1 MVELLGQPSD
11 ILMLLA
17 IAIVVGGVIKGITA
31 IGLPTVTISFA
42 ITFDLLPPREAIA
55 LVVVPIIITNLWQ
68 EGRARRLREPLRR
81 YWPLIIFFL
90 VFMGTGSH
98 ILANADTKVL
108 FGILGTSVAI
118 FSASNLWKPR
128 THALAPKTE
137 RWAGPVAGAFGGLLG
152 GMTTIWGPPLMMYF
166 VLLNLSKEEW
176 IRTIG
181 LVWFTGAIP
190 LTIFYW
196 SNGIL
201 NPNNVY
207 LSTAACIPGMVG
219 ILIGEQIRKW
229 IDEDAFRRVM
239 LIILV
244 LFGLNLIRRALF

>member
-1 MVELLGQPSD
+1 
-11 ILMLLA
+11 MLLA
-17 IAIVVGGVIKGITA
+17 FAIVVGGVIKGITA

-42 ITFDLLPPREAIA
+42 ITFNLLPPREAIA

-68 EGRARRLREPLRR
+68 AARAKGLGVPLKRF
-81 YWPLIIFFL
+81 WPLIITFL
-90 VFMGTGSH
+90 IAMWIGSL
-98 ILANADTKVL
+98 ILAKADTKVL
-108 FGILGTSVAI
+108 FGILGTAVGI
-118 FSASNLWKPR
+118 FAASNLWKPR
-128 THALAPKTE
+128 AHALMPETE
-137 RWAGPVAGAFGGLLG
+137 RYAGPLAGVFGGLLG

-166 VLLNLSKEEW
+166 VLLKLSKDEW
-176 IRTIG
+176 IRTVG

-196 SNGIL
+196 QNGIL

-229 IDEDAFRRVM
+229 IDEEAFRKVM
-239 LIILV
+239 LIILF